1 MNLEYHNIINSKCA
15 CRPPPRRWKPLLE
28 GTLTTHQ
35 VLPLD
40 ALDELL
46 VEPGGQLGR
55 HVERLLDGH
64 PQLVVHLLKQ
74 ARIAVLSCVPSK
86 RGRETVR

>member
-1 MNLEYHNIINSKCA
+1 M
-15 CRPPPRRWKPLLE
+15 P
-28 GTLTTHQ
+28 THQ

-64 PQLVVHLLKQ
+64 PQLVVHLLQQ
-74 ARIAVLSCVPSK
+74 ARVAVLAGVPGE
-86 RGRETVR
+86 RYRDTVR

>member
-1 MNLEYHNIINSKCA
+1 MKLECHNIIHSKCA
-15 CRPPPRRWKPLLE
+15 CRSVPRIWRPLLE
-28 GTLTTHQ
+28 GTLTHQ

-64 PQLVVHLLKQ
+64 PQLVVHLLQQ

-86 RGRETVR
+86 RGRGTVG